1 MDQQRPLLYLT
12 LVFFGYMIWA
22 AWQVDHA
29 PKVAPPA
36 SSATSSIPSAT
47 NVDNY
52 ADNNAP
58 TDIPQSLESGA
69 TAATAPQNNSTIAG
83 SGSIIT
89 VKTNTLHVQINT
101 QGGEIL
107 QVELPTYP
115 VSLEKQD
122 IPVLILDREKQY
134 SAQSGLKHK
143 RVAGKKRPD
152 LAPEHDAIYTSANSE
167 YIMKEGM
174 DSLVVPLTWIG
185 PNGITVNKRFIFKQ
199 DSFSVAV
206 EHDIKNGSSTPWSG
220 SEYRQLKR
228 GPAEHMTGGIFGGVR
243 AYIGP
248 AFYDFEDGKYKYKK
262 LKFGD
267 FDDADEKLN
276 KNIEGGWIAMLE
288 HYFISSWIPPQEQT
302 NLFYNYSSNTNGDI
316 PNYTLGMITPAVTV
330 APGANHTF
338 KSTFYVGPVIQED
351 LEKIAIG
358 LDRTVDYGIFSFVS
372 KPIFWLLKQ
381 MYNIFG
387 NWGWAIIFVTIT
399 IKIIFFYPSAMSY
412 KSMAKMKKLSP
423 KMKSMQERY
432 KNDPQ
437 AKQKAMMEFYK
448 KEKINPLGGCLP
460 MLIQIPVFMGLYWV
474 LQESVELR
482 QAPWLAWYKDL
493 SIMDPFLV
501 LPLLMGLS
509 MWFQQKLNPPQM
521 DPMQQK
527 IFQWLPVVF
536 TVMFLF
542 FPAGLVLYWVVNNVL
557 SIAQQWYIN
566 KKIVGD
572 G

>member
-12 LVFFGYMIWA
+12 LIFLGFMIWT
-22 AWQVDHA
+22 AWQQDHA
-29 PKVAPPA
+29 PKPVSTPSSVDSTAASAPVADTATVAGDVPEAAAP
-36 SSATSSIPSAT
+36 SSATSAVPTSA
-47 NVDNY
+47 
-52 ADNNAP
+52 
-58 TDIPQSLESGA
+58 QA
-69 TAATAPQNNSTIAG
+69 TTST

-89 VKTNTLHVQINT
+89 VNTDTLYFEINT
-101 QGGEIL
+101 RGGD
-107 QVELPTYP
+107 VEQTALHSYP
-115 VSLEKQD
+115 VSIDEKD
-122 IPVLILDREKQY
+122 KPVVILDRAKQY
-134 SAQSGLKHK
+134 SAQSGLGHAK
-143 RVAGKKRPD
+143 VAGHKGSEF
-152 LAPEHDAIYTSANSE
+152 APNHYATYTSPKSE
-167 YIMKEGM
+167 YTMQNGE
-174 DSLVVPLTWIG
+174 DTLVVPLTWTNG
-185 PNGITVNKRFIFKQ
+185 KGITVTKRYIFKRGKF
-199 DSFSVAV
+199 DVAV
-206 EHDIKNGSSTPWSG
+206 EHEVNNASQAVWSG
-220 SEYRQLKR
+220 FEYRQLR
-228 GPAEHMTGGIFGGVR
+228 HGPAEKITGGIFGGVR

-248 AFYDFEDGKYKYKK
+248 AFYDYEDEKYKYKK
-262 LKFGD
+262 FKFGD
-267 FDDADEKLN
+267 FDDEKLN
-276 KNIEGGWIAMLE
+276 KKIKGGWAAMLE
-288 HYFISSWIPPQEQT
+288 HYFISAWVPPQEQT
-302 NLFYNYSSNTNGDI
+302 NTFYSKHVPHDT
-316 PNYTLGMITPAVTV
+316 TPSYIMGLKTPLIDL
-330 APGANHTF
+330 APGASHTF

-351 LEKIAIG
+351 LAEIADG
-358 LDRTVDYGIFSFVS
+358 LDLTVDYGVFSFVS
-372 KPIFWLLKQ
+372 KPIFWLLKV
-381 MYNIFG
+381 MHGIFG

-399 IKIIFFYPSAMSY
+399 IKTIFFYPSAMSY

-423 KMKSMQERY
+423 KMKEMQSRY

-493 SIMDPFLV
+493 SIMDPYLV
-501 LPLLMGLS
+501 LPVLMGLS

-542 FPAGLVLYWVVNNVL
+542 FPAGLVLYWLVNNVL

-572 G
+572 S

>member
-12 LVFFGYMIWA
+12 LAFFGYMIWA
-22 AWQVDHA
+22 AWQQDHA
-29 PKVAPPA
+29 PKILPP
-36 SSATSSIPSAT
+36 TSSTTSNIPSAT
-47 NVDNY
+47 S
-52 ADNNAP
+52 AANNTSTA
-58 TDIPQSLESGA
+58 DIPQSLDSGTTA
-69 TAATAPQNNSTIAG
+69 TTAPQNNTTIAG
-83 SGSIIT
+83 AGSIIT

-101 QGGEIL
+101 QGGEIQ

-115 VSLEKQD
+115 VSLEKHD

-152 LAPEHDAIYTSANSE
+152 LAPEHDAIYTSASSE

-174 DSLVVPLTWIG
+174 DSLVVPLTWTG
-185 PNGITVNKRFIFKQ
+185 SNGITVNKRFIFKQ
-199 DSFSVAV
+199 NSFSVAV
-206 EHDIKNGSSTPWSG
+206 EHDIKNGSSAPWSG
-220 SEYRQLKR
+220 SEYRQIKH
-228 GPAEHMTGGIFGGVR
+228 GPAEQMTGGIFGGVR

-276 KNIEGGWIAMLE
+276 KNIDGGWIAMLQ

-302 NLFYNYSSNTNGDI
+302 NLFYNYSDNTNSDN

-330 APGANHTF
+330 ASGANHTF

-351 LEKIAIG
+351 LEKIAKG

-372 KPIFWLLKQ
+372 KPIFWLLKK
-381 MYNIFG
+381 MYGIFG
-387 NWGWAIIFVTIT
+387 NWGWAIIFVTVT

-482 QAPWLAWYKDL
+482 QAPWLGWYKDL

-509 MWFQQKLNPPQM
+509 MWLQQKLNPPQM

-542 FPAGLVLYWVVNNVL
+542 FPAGLVLYWLVNNIL
-557 SIAQQWYIN
+557 SIAQQWFIN